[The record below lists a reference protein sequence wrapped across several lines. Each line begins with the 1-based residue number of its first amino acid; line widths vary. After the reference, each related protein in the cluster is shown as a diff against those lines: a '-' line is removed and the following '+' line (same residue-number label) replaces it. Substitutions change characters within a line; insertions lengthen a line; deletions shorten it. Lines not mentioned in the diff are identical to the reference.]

1 MHLPKP
7 NSRRFCATVV
17 IGILLTSAL
26 TAAIMLNPAF
36 AAWWDYSWQYRKSV
50 TVDHAKVAGSLSS
63 FPVLV
68 GVTDADL
75 ASKAKSNGD
84 DICFA
89 DLDGNKLDHEIE
101 LYSSVSGHLVAWVR
115 VPTLSSVSDTVFYMY
130 YGNPSA
136 SNQQNPAGVWD
147 SNFRMVQHLEEAS
160 GTCNDSTSYHNNG
173 RPMNGVVQN
182 ANGKIDGACDFDGT
196 NDYTDV
202 GSDASIDDLTQITVS
217 AWIKMDA
224 VGPGATIYDKN
235 FTKGKSVYVH
245 TSGYL
250 CFVQAFTGGSPSP
263 YGWWRTSAATLSA
276 GSWYYVTVTYDSS
289 SSANDPQLY
298 LNGALC
304 SYVEGNAP
312 SGTALSDASY
322 NATVGGAIS
331 ALNVFTNGIIDEARV
346 SSISR
351 SSAWISTE
359 YNNQLSPSTFY
370 TVGTEEIGT
379 PPPTPELT
387 NESPRDGAVD
397 VALNPTLSIHAK
409 DYQGD
414 LMTLIFSTNASGAWT
429 ELGRYTNVGEGTY
442 DQTTVTMDS
451 YNTRYYWRV
460 CATDGTNWNNM
471 TYTFKTMPTWWN
483 PLWQY
488 RKSVTVDHAKVA
500 GSLSSFPVLVGVTDA
515 DLASKAKSNGDDIC
529 FADLDGNKL
538 DHEIELYSSV
548 SGHLVAW
555 VRVPTLSSV
564 SDTVFYMYYGNPS
577 ASNQQNPAGVWDSNF
592 RMVQHLEEA
601 SGSFFDST
609 GNHNDGTSYG
619 GVTQG
624 ASGKMN
630 GAAGFDGSDDYVDV
644 GSASSL
650 DDLGQTTISAWIKM
664 NALGAS
670 IYDKGWVNGR
680 SFYVHDAGALCFV
693 QGFTSGPIN
702 PWGWWRTNALL
713 TTGAWYFVSVTYD
726 GGSSSDDPILFVDGN
741 LASSYEGTTP
751 AGAALSDAGFNGL
764 VGGKV
769 YYTNG
774 VIDEVHVSNVIR
786 SVAWISTEYNNQ
798 LSPSMF
804 YTVGNE
810 QRVAISEAPVLA
822 DEYPRNGAINVAPS
836 PTLSIYAK
844 DFQSDPMTIIFST
857 NASGAWTEL
866 GRYTNV
872 GEGTYDQ
879 TTVNMD
885 SYSTAYY
892 WNISATDGTNW
903 TNKTFTFITMP
914 EPTPWWDYFW
924 QYRMSVTVDHAKV
937 AADLSGFPVLVDVTD
952 ADLASKA
959 QSNGN
964 DIAFA
969 DLDGNKL
976 DQ

>member
-488 RKSVTVDHAKVA
+488 RKSVTVITPRLLAVCPVFLCWSVLLTLILLLRLRVTEMIYA
-500 GSLSSFPVLVGVTDA
+500 LPIWMETSLIMRLNCTVVLVVIWLRGCVCQPCPRLVT
-515 DLASKAKSNGDDIC
+515 LFSTCTMVTRRLRISRILQASGTVTSVWFSIWR
-529 FADLDGNKL
+529 KL
-538 DHEIELYSSV
+538 
-548 SGHLVAW
+548 
-555 VRVPTLSSV
+555 
-564 SDTVFYMYYGNPS
+564 
-577 ASNQQNPAGVWDSNF
+577 Q
-592 RMVQHLEEA
+592 EA
-601 SGSFFDST
+601 SLT
-609 GNHNDGTSYG
+609 VRETTMTARLTA
-619 GVTQG
+619 V
-624 ASGKMN
+624 
-630 GAAGFDGSDDYVDV
+630 
-644 GSASSL
+644 SL
-650 DDLGQTTISAWIKM
+650 K
-664 NALGAS
+664 
-670 IYDKGWVNGR
+670 
-680 SFYVHDAGALCFV
+680 
-693 QGFTSGPIN
+693 
-702 PWGWWRTNALL
+702 
-713 TTGAWYFVSVTYD
+713 
-726 GGSSSDDPILFVDGN
+726 
-741 LASSYEGTTP
+741 
-751 AGAALSDAGFNGL
+751 
-764 VGGKV
+764 
-769 YYTNG
+769 
-774 VIDEVHVSNVIR
+774 
-786 SVAWISTEYNNQ
+786 
-798 LSPSMF
+798 
-804 YTVGNE
+804 
-810 QRVAISEAPVLA
+810 APQ
-822 DEYPRNGAINVAPS
+822 E
-836 PTLSIYAK
+836 K
-844 DFQSDPMTIIFST
+844 
-857 NASGAWTEL
+857 
-866 GRYTNV
+866 
-872 GEGTYDQ
+872 
-879 TTVNMD
+879 
-885 SYSTAYY
+885 
-892 WNISATDGTNW
+892 
-903 TNKTFTFITMP
+903 
-914 EPTPWWDYFW
+914 
-924 QYRMSVTVDHAKV
+924 
-937 AADLSGFPVLVDVTD
+937 
-952 ADLASKA
+952 
-959 QSNGN
+959 
-964 DIAFA
+964 
-969 DLDGNKL
+969 
-976 DQ
+976 